1 MEAPPAPPAPP
12 ALTPEAAAQRLQR
25 WFRGQARRRRFLV
38 TVNRARRRRRY
49 LDERRRVAARISTVE
64 AQVEEMKQRLAL
76 PKGHRLVYRYME
88 ATTKEAATKVQSL
101 WRRVRA
107 KKRLVQL
114 IGEQRQQEAAQ
125 RLQSF
130 ARRRWQRQGQSPLVK
145 SAVENPFWRPIQDE
159 RVKMLEGEVVRKRK
173 EWSTLTG
180 HGLTEAQLKVQAEEK
195 YNAFLEGAGRWR
207 YDVWRTLMER
217 NQTKQMVEALTREG
231 QGLESARFGLCSA
244 FLLKEAK
251 EKHEQRL
258 ASMLQSH
265 SKGFSLCV
273 ESPTEEAEADLLL
286 HGLEAELGYDFSLP
300 EL

>member
-1 MEAPPAPPAPP
+1 M
-12 ALTPEAAAQRLQR
+12 
-25 WFRGQARRRRFLV
+25 
-38 TVNRARRRRRY
+38 
-49 LDERRRVAARISTVE
+49 AARISTVE
-64 AQVEEMKQRLAL
+64 AQVEEMKARLEL
-76 PKGHRLVYRYME
+76 PRGHRLVYRYLE

-107 KKRLVQL
+107 KKKLVQL
-114 IGEQRQQEAAQ
+114 IGEQRQLEAAQ

-159 RVKMLEGEVVRKRK
+159 RVKILEGEVVRKRK

-180 HGLTEAQLKVQAEEK
+180 HGLTEAQLKVQAEES

-207 YDVWRTLMER
+207 YDVWRSLLER
-217 NQTKQMVEALTREG
+217 NQTKQMLEALEG
-231 QGLESARFGLCSA
+231 GLESARFGLCSA

-251 EKHEQRL
+251 EKHEQRV
-258 ASMLQSH
+258 ASMLLSH
-265 SKGFSLCV
+265 SKGFSLSV
-273 ESPTEEAEADLLL
+273 ESPAEEAEAALLL

-300 EL
+300 EV